1 MPNQI
6 SKYNRFFTDHKRN
19 RKLPRTTVHR
29 HKMKKIKHKLLKND
43 VLLLNNSFDQRSE
56 EVLVEFVFDADSLY
70 GRDIYTS
77 GMHELVHLV
86 ECTEVMGNMNGLCCF
101 AFEELNR
108 KVTRSIK
115 GSDLIG
121 DEFLKIWGVS
131 LNLSLRVH
139 DFKEENQ
146 FVNLC

>member
-1 MPNQI
+1 M
-6 SKYNRFFTDHKRN
+6 
-19 RKLPRTTVHR
+19 
-29 HKMKKIKHKLLKND
+29 
-43 VLLLNNSFDQRSE
+43 LLNNSFDQRSE
-56 EVLVEFVFDADSLY
+56 EVLVEFVFNADSLY

-77 GMHELVHLV
+77 GMHELVHLF

-146 FVNLC
+146 FVNLSREYYKRV